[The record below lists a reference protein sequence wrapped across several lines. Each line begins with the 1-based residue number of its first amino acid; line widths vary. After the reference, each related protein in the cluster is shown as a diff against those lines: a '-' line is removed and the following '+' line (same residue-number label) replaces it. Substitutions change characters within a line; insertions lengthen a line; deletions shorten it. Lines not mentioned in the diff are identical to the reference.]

1 MKMDKLLKQAQ
12 RMQAQMTL
20 AQEEL
25 EKAVIEGT
33 AGGGAVKV
41 TVNGH
46 GEMVSISIAKDAV
59 DPNEVE
65 MLEDL
70 ILSASKDASDKAKE
84 LSNSKM
90 NSLTGGMGG
99 FPGLM

>member
-1 MKMDKLLKQAQ
+1 MKMDKILKQAQ

-25 EKAVIEGT
+25 ERAVVEGT
-33 AGGGAVKV
+33 AGGGAVKITANGQGDITAVKIDKEVV
-41 TVNGH
+41 TP
-46 GEMVSISIAKDAV
+46 D
-59 DPNEVE
+59 DVE

-70 ILSASKDASDKAKE
+70 ILSAIKDAAGKARE

-90 NSLTGGMGG
+90 NSVTGGMGG